1 MTAEIAAG
9 GADKDGGNSCK
20 KAFALD
26 RIKDLGDAHQG
37 LGAGLGGM
45 AGVVM
50 YCVGSATL
58 ALRKASRRSMQVPQV
73 PQ

>member
-1 MTAEIAAG
+1 LNRVE
-9 GADKDGGNSCK
+9 DFRDS
-20 KAFALD
+20 
-26 RIKDLGDAHQG
+26 HQG